1 MNSRL
6 INNDFNDA
14 LIEAAK
20 PSYQRLIFA
29 VLRRLHQSPT
39 QSNWDDLV
47 QEARIVLAHKL
58 ITHKYKSHKAQK
70 ELFPYLYQ
78 SVYWR
83 ILDLLRSQ
91 QRRLVRQ
98 ASIDNDCPQ
107 LPVDHKAQN
116 DFAFCEHDLLLNQLR
131 PILTLQ
137 QEAYLC
143 LLFAG
148 YSDTEI
154 ALRWHC
160 SRQAVS
166 NLRKRIIEK
175 GRRFFQNGC

>member
-1 MNSRL
+1 MTSKVSNV
-6 INNDFNDA
+6 DFKNA
-14 LIEAAK
+14 LLK
-20 PSYQRLIFA
+20 TSSPSYQRLIFA
-29 VLRRLHQSPT
+29 VLRRLHQSPV

-47 QEARIVLAHKL
+47 QEARIILAQKL
-58 ITHKYKSHKAQK
+58 ITQK
-70 ELFPYLYQ
+70 LKTHQTKEELFPYLYQ
-78 SVYWR
+78 CVYWR
-83 ILDLLRSQ
+83 VLDILRSR

-98 ASIDNDCPQ
+98 MSIDDNASQPHIDY
-107 LPVDHKAQN
+107 HAQIS
-116 DFAFCEHDLLLNQLR
+116 FSHCEHDRLLNQLR
-131 PILTLQ
+131 PILTKQ

-166 NLRKRIIEK
+166 NIRKRIIEK
-175 GRRFFQNGC
+175 GRRFFRNGC